1 MTSTFLPVAVSGG
14 GIVAGCAARLMAH
27 RGHEVLWAGPK
38 EAPRRADGADQRAY
52 ALGPQAIGLLMEL
65 GLWQA
70 LENKAQPIVSM
81 EIRQSNDRPS
91 GSQPQQAD
99 LTLDARELGKENLAW
114 IVPHAELLASVES
127 SASWPAN
134 LNRLETMLRQVAP
147 GGESPCAPAELSL
160 ANGQSCQA
168 SLVLAADGQ
177 RSAMRRRLGLGWGLR
192 QYQQTALVCRFESER
207 PHESI
212 AMQWFQQ
219 GAVLALLPLKD
230 PHQVSL
236 VFSLPNERLA
246 HFQSLDDHAFARE
259 LSLATG
265 HRLGELGSPTAR
277 VASPLAMT
285 LVPQTS
291 LGRVLL
297 LGDAAHTVHPLA
309 GYGLNLGFQDLLCFD
324 TFLSQRSK
332 RAGQDLGEPAML
344 ARFAAQRH
352 KSVQR
357 VQWGLDGLWRLIQP
371 GPRLFETSRQLG
383 LRAIQSVQPL
393 RHQLIHLALHGA

>member
-1 MTSTFLPVAVSGG
+1 
-14 GIVAGCAARLMAH
+14 
-27 RGHEVLWAGPK
+27 
-38 EAPRRADGADQRAY
+38 
-52 ALGPQAIGLLMEL
+52 MEF

-91 GSQPQQAD
+91 GPQTQQAD

-114 IVPHAELLASVES
+114 IVSHAELLAAVES
-127 SASWPAN
+127 PASWPAN

-147 GGESPCAPAELSL
+147 GGASPCAPAELSL
-160 ANGQSCQA
+160 RNGQSYKA
-168 SLVLAADGQ
+168 GLVLAADGQ

-192 QYQQTALVCRFESER
+192 QYPQTALVCRFESER
-207 PHESI
+207 PHQSI

-230 PHQVSL
+230 PHQVSM

-246 HFQSLDDHAFARE
+246 HLQSLDDHAFARE

-324 TFLSQRSK
+324 AFLSQRSK
-332 RAGQDLGEPAML
+332 RSSQDLGEPAML

-371 GPRLFETSRQLG
+371 GPQFFETSRQLG

-393 RHQLIHLALHGA
+393 RHQLIQLALHGA